1 MLPFCSAY
9 LSGQTLQLGID
20 LAMATSTVLP
30 LNPEPSQPGDRRA
43 GGLPP
48 KSYADAIQ
56 GRLPESNTTSNHVNQ
71 QAALSTLEKDSR
83 DSLDA
88 NEATQKKIHRR
99 TGSLRANGIHNEIAT
114 LYGNGVLE
122 RQYSESDGGHLTSSK
137 VTRDYEAA
145 LRRDEI
151 ERPRSKPDKS
161 KPLVSGRKA
170 GAGWEN
176 SA

>member
-1 MLPFCSAY
+1 
-9 LSGQTLQLGID
+9 
-20 LAMATSTVLP
+20 MATSIVAP
-30 LNPEPSQPGDRRA
+30 LNPEPSQPEDRRA
-43 GGLPP
+43 EGLPP

-56 GRLPESNTTSNHVNQ
+56 GRLSESNTTLKAVNQ
-71 QAALSTLEKDSR
+71 QEVLNTLDTDSR

-88 NEATQKKIHRR
+88 KEATKKKIHRR

-145 LRRDEI
+145 LQRDEK

-170 GAGWEN
+170 GAGWQN